1 VQHGLCLKLPI
12 YLDFCMGYNDW
23 FYIIKVPSGSNNLSC
38 QNILKDRSK
47 NTDPDYLRNWKSYII
62 LIFIGVLFFSAS
74 AGALAEEV
82 NLESA
87 LELFYKN
94 NYDIIINRYEIDKAR
109 GDYVAARIVPN
120 PNFSVN
126 YTGLRPGVHRADF
139 TQLIYRLDQLIE
151 LGGKR
156 SLRIQTANEMLEATR
171 LAHKDTVRTLLIGFY
186 ANYYEL
192 LLYVLS
198 FDLAREQLER
208 FDKILAVAEKR
219 HSAGF
224 LSLIDYTKL
233 KIARIDLENSL
244 TTIDTQY
251 KNDLAVFN
259 LLLGGEGSYKPSK
272 EQMGEGFPVFVEND
286 LVDTAYDHRFDL
298 LSLQKQ
304 FKSAEYAVKLAK
316 AQRIPDITVG
326 GEYGGYGRDLASGYG
341 AGVGINIPIFYQ
353 NQGEILKRTAEY
365 DQVKIQIERI
375 KKQILVD
382 IKQALNN
389 YQSGTKIFDS
399 YKTRKDEMEGLL
411 NGSEK
416 AFSLGG
422 ITVLELLD
430 THKTYREFITKY
442 HQALIQ
448 ATLNKDLIKVYT
460 GEIK

>member
-1 VQHGLCLKLPI
+1 MFCHSALKSARGKSADRLHNWKLPI
-12 YLDFCMGYNDW
+12 
-23 FYIIKVPSGSNNLSC
+23 VPMVAV
-38 QNILKDRSK
+38 IL
-47 NTDPDYLRNWKSYII
+47 
-62 LIFIGVLFFSAS
+62 VLFAVSPVSAQ
-74 AGALAEEV
+74 EV
-82 NLESA
+82 SLEHA

-126 YTGLRPGVHRADF
+126 YTGVRPGLYRGDN

-156 SLRIQTANEMLEATR
+156 GLRIQTATEMLEATR

-186 ANYYEL
+186 SNYYEL
-192 LLYVLS
+192 LLYSLS
-198 FDLAREQLER
+198 FDLAREQLDR
-208 FDKILAVAEKR
+208 FDRILTIGEKR
-219 HSAGF
+219 HAAGF
-224 LSLIDYTKL
+224 LSLIDFTKL

-244 TTIDTQY
+244 TTVDAQY
-251 KNDLAVFN
+251 KNDLAIFN
-259 LLLGGEGSYKPSK
+259 LLLGGGGPYKPSK
-272 EQMGEGFPVFVEND
+272 EQMGEGFPTFAEED
-286 LVDTAYDHRFDL
+286 LLDIAYDHRYDL

-326 GEYGGYGRDLASGYG
+326 GEYGGYGPDMASGYG
-341 AGVGINIPIFYQ
+341 AGVGINIPIFYR
-353 NQGEILKRTAEY
+353 NQGEILRRTAEY
-365 DQVKIQIERI
+365 DQIRVQIERVR
-375 KKQILVD
+375 KQIQVD
-382 IKQALNN
+382 IRQALNN
-389 YQSGTKIFDS
+389 YNSANKIYDS
-399 YKTRKDEMEGLL
+399 YKARRQELEDLL
-411 NGSEK
+411 GNSEK

-442 HQALIQ
+442 NQALIQ
-448 ATLNKDLIKVYT
+448 ATLNKDLVKVYT

>member
-1 VQHGLCLKLPI
+1 MLKLI
-12 YLDFCMGYNDW
+12 STK
-23 FYIIKVPSGSNNLSC
+23 IITHVM
-38 QNILKDRSK
+38 ILFAAVITCFAYAYADEI
-47 NTDPDYLRNWKSYII
+47 T
-62 LIFIGVLFFSAS
+62 
-74 AGALAEEV
+74 
-82 NLESA
+82 LEQA

-120 PNFSVN
+120 PSFSVN
-126 YTGLRPGVHRADF
+126 YTGLHPGAHRADF

-198 FDLAREQLER
+198 FDLAREQLDR
-208 FDKILAVAEKR
+208 FDKVLAVAEKR

-251 KNDLAVFN
+251 RNDLAVFN

-286 LVDTAYDHRFDL
+286 LVESAYNHRFDL

-353 NQGEILKRTAEY
+353 NQGEILKRTAEH

-375 KKQILVD
+375 KKQIQVD

-389 YQSGTKIFDS
+389 YQSGTRIFDS

-411 NGSEK
+411 SGSEK